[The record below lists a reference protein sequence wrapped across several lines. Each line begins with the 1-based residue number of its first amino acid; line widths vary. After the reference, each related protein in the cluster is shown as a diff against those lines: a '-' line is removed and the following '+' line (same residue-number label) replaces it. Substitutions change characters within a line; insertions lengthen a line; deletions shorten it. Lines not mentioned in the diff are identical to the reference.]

1 MASLPDKELIM
12 NKLSCYFFKSNI
24 PVINLTVILEIW
36 SDFQKILVWK
46 KIDKGRDSFSSNTDN
61 FVAFF
66 IVFEWDRILESA
78 IDQ

>member
-24 PVINLTVILEIW
+24 PVINLTVDSRNMIRLSKNI
-36 SDFQKILVWK
+36 SLK

-66 IVFEWDRILESA
+66 ILFEWDRILESA